1 MQIRYT
7 ITCDLNFFYVVE
19 IATGTRAKFF
29 SKETANS
36 VAAYL
41 NSNVL
46 RFTDS
51 AAQEQ
56 RECRANQPAINTLAD
71 LKRYANHNNV
81 WPAV

>member
-7 ITCDLNFFYVVE
+7 ITSDFNFFYVVE

-41 NSNVL
+41 NSSVMK
-46 RFTDS
+46 FTDS
-51 AAQEQ
+51 AAEEQ
-56 RECRANQPAINTLAD
+56 RHSRANQRDTDLQALA
-71 LKRYANHNNV
+71 RYTPHNNV
-81 WPAV
+81 WPVN